1 MQQMQI
7 SQDLINKVCE
17 SLHLDPTKVSEHSQ
31 VGIRAQGNPDMVWN
45 NGDILVFLGVTSPE
59 KFNNNAYE
67 SLWLARYSRVAPNST
82 EIKFQGGTGMSARQ
96 VFKSY
101 NKGHV
106 NEFDQ
111 FVLDERV
118 NKYSG
123 TAADLIRTNFNE
135 VTKGVSDFSTEAA
148 DNFVASLKGVMMEV
162 TTNGIVSGHFQGWE
176 PNPEKPGFNKLSND
190 GKRAT
195 QATYDLV
202 TLEIKDP
209 AQFTIVG

>member
-1 MQQMQI
+1 M
-7 SQDLINKVCE
+7 
-17 SLHLDPTKVSEHSQ
+17 
-31 VGIRAQGNPDMVWN
+31 
-45 NGDILVFLGVTSPE
+45 
-59 KFNNNAYE
+59 
-67 SLWLARYSRVAPNST
+67 ARYSRVAPNST
-82 EIKFQGGTGMSARQ
+82 EIKWVGGTGMSARQ

-118 NKYSG
+118 DKYSG
-123 TAADLIRTNFNE
+123 TAAELIKANFNE
-135 VTKGVSDFSTEAA
+135 ATKGVSDLSTEAA
-148 DNFVASLKGVMMEV
+148 DKFIASLKGVMMEISV
-162 TTNGIVSGHFQGWE
+162 NGTVSGHFQGWE
-176 PNPEKPGFNKLSND
+176 PNPEKPGFNKPSND